1 MADISTGNVR
11 VEEFDV
17 VIVGAGG
24 AGLAAAVQT
33 GQAKLKT
40 AVISEVYP
48 TRSHTVSAQG
58 GINAALANM
67 DEDYW
72 IWHMYDTVK
81 GADYLGD
88 QDAIEYFTKNAPKT
102 ILELEHWGMP
112 FSRTEE
118 GKIYQRA
125 FGGQMRNFGEDI
137 AHRACAVADRSGHSL
152 LHTLFERT
160 LRPDI
165 APYVSYYSEYYAM
178 ELFRDEETGA
188 AVGVLAWDMVN
199 GGFHLFI
206 GYAVIFATGG
216 NTRNFRTNTNA
227 HVNAGIGWTMCLK
240 AGIPIKDPEFVQFH
254 PTGIYGVGNLITE
267 GVRGEGGYLL
277 NSKGERFM
285 KKYAPHVLDLAS
297 RDVVSRSMAMEVM
310 EGRGVGPKKDHC
322 LLKLDHLGR
331 DFIMDKLP
339 GIWELAYKFVGVDC
353 TKEPIPVQPT
363 AHYHMGGIPT
373 NVNAEVVTYDGEK
386 EIPVPGLYA
395 AGECACP
402 SVHGSNRLGC
412 NSLLDLVVTGKLAGA
427 NAAKWIIEDKPVFP
441 NPPIEF
447 VADKYGKETIERVKA
462 YFDGGPGTIKMDDI
476 WEDMRDTMQENMSV
490 FRIEKMMAKEVE
502 ILKGYEEKFKEV
514 GLTDKSHTFNTE
526 LAEIFDLES
535 LIYVSRVE
543 TEAALARKESR
554 GAHSR
559 DDYPERDD
567 ANWMKHTFATMG
579 KDGNVEIQYVPV
591 RTKPLTAPTF
601 QPKKRVY

>member
-1 MADISTGNVR
+1 MADIDVR
-11 VEEFDV
+11 IEEFDV

-24 AGLAAAVQT
+24 AGLAAAIET
-33 GQAKLKT
+33 GGSKLKT
-40 AVISEVYP
+40 AVVSEVYP

-81 GADYLGD
+81 GGDYIGD
-88 QDAIEYFTKNAPKT
+88 QDAMEFFTKNAPKT
-102 ILELEHWGMP
+102 IIELEHWGMP
-112 FSRTEE
+112 FSRIEN
-118 GKIYQRA
+118 GKAYQRA
-125 FGGQMRNFGEDI
+125 FGGQTRNFGESL
-137 AHRACAVADRSGHSL
+137 AHRAVACSDRSGHAM

-160 LRPDI
+160 LHQDI
-165 APYVSYYSEYYAM
+165 APYVSYYSEYYAL
-178 ELFRDEETGA
+178 ELLMDKEERRPIGI
-188 AVGVLAWDMVN
+188 VAWDMVN
-199 GGFHLFI
+199 GGIHIFFS
-206 GYAVIFATGG
+206 YAVIFATGG

-227 HVNAGIGWTMCLK
+227 HVNTGIGWTMCLK
-240 AGIPIKDPEFVQFH
+240 AGIAIKDPEFIQFH

-277 NSKGERFM
+277 NAKGERFM
-285 KKYAPHVLDLAS
+285 KTYAPHVLDLAS
-297 RDVVSRSMAMEVM
+297 RDVVSRGMAMEVL

-322 LLKLDHLGR
+322 LLKLDHLGH

-353 TKEPIPVQPT
+353 TKDPIPVQPT

-373 NVNAEVVTYDGEK
+373 NVDAEVVDWDGEK
-386 EIPVPGLYA
+386 EVPIPGLYA
-395 AGECACP
+395 AGECACA
-402 SVHGSNRLGC
+402 SVHGGNRLGC
-412 NSLLDLVVTGKLAGA
+412 NSLLDLVVTGKQAGRNCA
-427 NAAKWIIEDKPVFP
+427 RWIIEEKPVFP
-441 NPPIEF
+441 NPPEEF
-447 VADKYGKETIERVKA
+447 IADKYAKGIIDRIKGYYE
-462 YFDGGPGTIKMDDI
+462 GGEGTVSMDAI
-476 WEDMRDTMQENMSV
+476 WEDLRDTMQENVSV
-490 FRIEKMMAKEVE
+490 FRIEEKIAAQVKKLDE
-502 ILKGYEEKFKEV
+502 YEKQFKEV
-514 GLTDKSHTFNTE
+514 GLTDKGLTFNTE

-535 LIYVSRVE
+535 LLYVSRVE

-567 ANWMKHTFATMG
+567 ENWMKHTFTKIDENG
-579 KDGNVEIQYVPV
+579 KVEIEYVPV